1 MNYQKIYE
9 ELVNRAKERKTPEYS
24 EKHHIIPRCL
34 GGSDCPSNL
43 VSLTPEE
50 HYVAHQLLVKI
61 HPGSFALV
69 KAAAMMI
76 PGRPSNK
83 LYGWLRRRFSIAQ
96 SDSQTGCGN
105 SQYGTKWV
113 TNGVKEKKILKS
125 ETPECGW
132 KDGRKSLKSEKYE
145 EEANRRKSEKVKRL
159 ADAERKKS
167 LEKQKKEEKV
177 RRLRDLHQ
185 VYTVEGFEGVLK
197 TGYDKSKANL
207 VMQFARHLPEFVPQN
222 GKKRGN

>member
-9 ELVNRAKERKTPEYS
+9 ELINRAKSRETPEYS
-24 EKHHIIPRCL
+24 EKHHIVPKCL
-34 GGSDCPSNL
+34 GGSDLPSNL
-43 VSLTPEE
+43 VHLTPEE

-61 HPGSFALV
+61 HPGSFALA

-76 PGRPSNK
+76 PGRTSNK
-83 LYGWLRRRFSIAQ
+83 MYGWLRRRFSIAQ
-96 SDSQTGCGN
+96 SDSQTGRGN

-132 KDGRKSLKSEKYE
+132 TDGRKSLKSKKHEEKV
-145 EEANRRKSEKVKRL
+145 NRRESEKVKIV
-159 ADAERKKS
+159 
-167 LEKQKKEEKV
+167 EE
-177 RRLRDLHQ
+177 LRPLHEIYIQ
-185 VYTVEGFEGVLK
+185 EGFAGVVK

-207 VMQFARHLPEFVPQN
+207 VMQFAKYLPEFAPQN
-222 GKKRGN
+222 GKKRGNQNGSKGR

>member
-1 MNYQKIYE
+1 VNYQRIYE
-9 ELVNRAKERKTPEYS
+9 NLVDRAREREALEYS
-24 EKHHIIPRCL
+24 EKHHVVPRCL

-61 HPGSFALV
+61 HPGSFALA

-83 LYGWLRRRFSIAQ
+83 MYGWLRRRFSTAQ

-113 TNGVKEKKILKS
+113 TNGAEEKKILKS
-125 ETPECGW
+125 ETPEYGW
-132 KDGRKSLKSEKYE
+132 KEGRKSLKIQRKE
-145 EEANRRKSEKVKRL
+145 ENLSRK
-159 ADAERKKS
+159 AAERERKT
-167 LEKQKKEEKV
+167 KE
-177 RRLRDLHQ
+177 LRALHEI
-185 VYTVEGFEGVLK
+185 YIREGFDGVRK
-197 TGYDKSKANL
+197 AGYEKSKPNL
-207 VMQFARHLPEFVPQN
+207 VMQFAKYLPEFVPQN
-222 GKKRGN
+222 GKKRGNQNGSKGR